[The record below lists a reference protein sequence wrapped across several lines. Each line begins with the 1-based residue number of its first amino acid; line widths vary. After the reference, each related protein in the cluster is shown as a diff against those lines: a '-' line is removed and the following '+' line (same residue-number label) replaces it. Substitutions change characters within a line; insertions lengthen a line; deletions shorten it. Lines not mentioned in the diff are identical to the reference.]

1 MLSPWYF
8 TAFDLNPT
16 LGVGVLVFPVFW
28 KLGCCEMTV
37 MPLVR
42 LGSFPFQRR
51 FFCKR
56 VLDVLLIVA
65 ALPVLVLV
73 FATIALAVRAT
84 STGPAFFIQKR
95 IGRNGVP
102 FGMIKFRSMYIDAEQ
117 RRDEVLGSSDRAGL
131 CFKSKDDPRI
141 TQFGKILRR
150 TSLDELPQ
158 LINVM
163 LGQMS
168 LVGPRPALPQEVA
181 EYPAAAMERLRVLP
195 GITGAWQ
202 VAGRA
207 DLGFDEMVALDVSYV
222 RNASFS
228 MDLRI
233 LAQTFGAVASGRGA
247 Y

>member
-1 MLSPWYF
+1 
-8 TAFDLNPT
+8 
-16 LGVGVLVFPVFW
+16 
-28 KLGCCEMTV
+28 MTV

-42 LGSFPFQRR
+42 LGSFPIQRR
-51 FFCKR
+51 YFCKR
-56 VLDVLLIVA
+56 ILDILLIIV

-73 FATIALAVRAT
+73 FATIAFAVRAT
-84 STGPAFFIQKR
+84 SSGPAFFIQKR
-95 IGRNGVP
+95 IGRDGVP
-102 FGMIKFRSMYIDAEQ
+102 FGMIKFRSMYVDAEA
-117 RRDEVLGSSDRAGL
+117 RRAEVIGSSDRAGL

-141 TQFGKILRR
+141 TPFGKFLRR
-150 TSLDELPQ
+150 SSLDELPQ
-158 LINVM
+158 LFNV
-163 LGQMS
+163 LIGQMS

-181 EYPAAAMERLRVLP
+181 AYPAAAMERLRVLP

-222 RNASFS
+222 RNANLSS
-228 MDLRI
+228 DLRI

>member
-1 MLSPWYF
+1 M
-8 TAFDLNPT
+8 TA
-16 LGVGVLVFPVFW
+16 
-28 KLGCCEMTV
+28 

-51 FFCKR
+51 FVCKR
-56 VLDVLLIVA
+56 GLDIFLIIM

-73 FATIALAVRAT
+73 FATIALAVRTT
-84 STGPAFFIQKR
+84 SYGPAFFVQKR
-95 IGRNGVP
+95 IGRGGLP
-102 FGMIKFRSMYIDAEQ
+102 FGMIKFRSMYTNAEQ
-117 RRDEVLGSSDRAGL
+117 RRAEVLGSSDRAGL

-141 TQFGKILRR
+141 TPFGKILRR
-150 TSLDELPQ
+150 SSLDELPQ
-158 LINVM
+158 LINVFR
-163 LGQMS
+163 GQMS

-181 EYPAAAMERLRVLP
+181 EYPDAALERLRVLP

-207 DLGFDEMVALDVSYV
+207 DLGFDEMIALDVAYV
-222 RNASFS
+222 RHASLS

>member
-1 MLSPWYF
+1 
-8 TAFDLNPT
+8 
-16 LGVGVLVFPVFW
+16 
-28 KLGCCEMTV
+28 MTV

-42 LGSFPFQRR
+42 LGSFPIQRR
-51 FFCKR
+51 YFCKR
-56 VLDVLLIVA
+56 ILDILLIIV

-73 FATIALAVRAT
+73 FATIAFAVRAT
-84 STGPAFFIQKR
+84 SSGPAFFIQKR
-95 IGRNGVP
+95 IGRDGAP
-102 FGMIKFRSMYIDAEQ
+102 FGMIKFRSMYVDAEA
-117 RRDEVLGSSDRAGL
+117 RRAEVIGSSDRAGL

-141 TQFGKILRR
+141 TPFGKFLRR
-150 TSLDELPQ
+150 SSLDELPQ
-158 LINVM
+158 LINV
-163 LGQMS
+163 LIGQMS

-181 EYPAAAMERLRVLP
+181 AYPAFAMERLSVLP

-222 RNASFS
+222 RNANLSS
-228 MDLRI
+228 DLRI

>member
-1 MLSPWYF
+1 
-8 TAFDLNPT
+8 
-16 LGVGVLVFPVFW
+16 
-28 KLGCCEMTV
+28 MTV

-51 FFCKR
+51 FVCKR
-56 VLDVLLIVA
+56 ILDLTLIIA

-73 FATIALAVRAT
+73 FATIAIAVRAT
-84 STGPAFFIQKR
+84 SSGPAFFIQKR
-95 IGRNGVP
+95 IGRNGLP
-102 FGMIKFRSMYIDAEQ
+102 FGMIKFRSMYTDAEQ
-117 RRDEVLGSSDRAGL
+117 RLSEVSGTSDRSGI

-141 TQFGKILRR
+141 TAFGRMLRR

-158 LINVM
+158 LINVLM
-163 LGQMS
+163 GQMS
-168 LVGPRPALPQEVA
+168 LVGPRPALPREVA

-207 DLGFDEMVALDVSYV
+207 DLGFDEMVALDVQYV
-222 RNASFS
+222 RNATLSI
-228 MDLRI
+228 DLRI

>member
-1 MLSPWYF
+1 
-8 TAFDLNPT
+8 
-16 LGVGVLVFPVFW
+16 
-28 KLGCCEMTV
+28 MTV

-42 LGSFPFQRR
+42 LGSFPIQRR
-51 FFCKR
+51 YFCKR
-56 VLDVLLIVA
+56 ILDILLIIV

-73 FATIALAVRAT
+73 FATIAFAVRAT
-84 STGPAFFIQKR
+84 SSGPAFFIQKR
-95 IGRNGVP
+95 IGRDGVP
-102 FGMIKFRSMYIDAEQ
+102 FGMIKFRSMYVDAEA
-117 RRDEVLGSSDRAGL
+117 RRAEVIGSSDRAGL

-141 TQFGKILRR
+141 TPFGKFLRR
-150 TSLDELPQ
+150 SSLDELPQ
-158 LINVM
+158 LFNV
-163 LGQMS
+163 LIGQMS

-181 EYPAAAMERLRVLP
+181 AYPAFAMERLRVLP

-222 RNASFS
+222 RNANLSS
-228 MDLRI
+228 DLRI

>member
-1 MLSPWYF
+1 
-8 TAFDLNPT
+8 
-16 LGVGVLVFPVFW
+16 
-28 KLGCCEMTV
+28 MTV

-42 LGSFPFQRR
+42 LGSFPMQRR
-51 FFCKR
+51 YFCKR
-56 VLDVLLIVA
+56 ILDLLSIIM

-73 FATIALAVRAT
+73 FATIAFAVRAT
-84 STGPAFFIQKR
+84 SSGPAFFIQKR
-95 IGRNGVP
+95 IGRNGMP
-102 FGMIKFRSMYIDAEQ
+102 FGMIKFRSMYVDAEA
-117 RRDEVLGSSDRAGL
+117 RRAEVVGSSDRAGL

-141 TQFGKILRR
+141 TPFGKILRR
-150 TSLDELPQ
+150 SSLDELPQ
-158 LINVM
+158 LINV
-163 LGQMS
+163 LIGQMS

-222 RNASFS
+222 RHANLSV
-228 MDLRI
+228 DLRI
-233 LAQTFGAVASGRGA
+233 LAQTFGAVTSGRGA

>member
-1 MLSPWYF
+1 
-8 TAFDLNPT
+8 
-16 LGVGVLVFPVFW
+16 
-28 KLGCCEMTV
+28 MTV

-42 LGSFPFQRR
+42 LGSFPIQRR
-51 FFCKR
+51 YFCKR
-56 VLDVLLIVA
+56 ILDILLIIV

-73 FATIALAVRAT
+73 FATIAFAVRAT
-84 STGPAFFIQKR
+84 SSGPAFFIQKR
-95 IGRNGVP
+95 IGRDGVP
-102 FGMIKFRSMYIDAEQ
+102 FGMIKFRSMYVDAEA
-117 RRDEVLGSSDRAGL
+117 RRAEVIGSSDRAGL

-141 TQFGKILRR
+141 TPFGKFLRR
-150 TSLDELPQ
+150 SSLDELPQ
-158 LINVM
+158 LFNV
-163 LGQMS
+163 LIGQMS

-222 RNASFS
+222 RNANLSS
-228 MDLRI
+228 DLRI

>member
-1 MLSPWYF
+1 
-8 TAFDLNPT
+8 
-16 LGVGVLVFPVFW
+16 
-28 KLGCCEMTV
+28 MTV

-51 FFCKR
+51 YVCKR
-56 VLDVLLIVA
+56 GLDILLIIA

-84 STGPAFFIQKR
+84 SSGPAFFIQKR
-95 IGRNGVP
+95 GGRNGLT
-102 FGMIKFRSMYIDAEQ
+102 FGMIKFRSMYSDAEQ
-117 RRDEVLGSSDRAGL
+117 RRADVLGSSDRAGL
-131 CFKSKDDPRI
+131 CFKAKDDPRI
-141 TQFGKILRR
+141 TSFGKVLRR

-158 LINVM
+158 LINV
-163 LGQMS
+163 LRGQMS

-207 DLGFDEMVALDVSYV
+207 DLGFDEMVALDVTYV
-222 RNASFS
+222 RNASLS
-228 MDLRI
+228 VDLRI

>member
-1 MLSPWYF
+1 
-8 TAFDLNPT
+8 
-16 LGVGVLVFPVFW
+16 
-28 KLGCCEMTV
+28 MTV
-37 MPLVR
+37 MPFVR
-42 LGSFPFQRR
+42 VGSFPFQRR
-51 FFCKR
+51 FVCKR
-56 VLDVLLIVA
+56 ALDILLIVA

-84 STGPAFFIQKR
+84 SAGPAFFIQKR

-102 FGMIKFRSMYIDAEQ
+102 FGMIKFRSMFADAEA
-117 RRDEVLGSSDRAGL
+117 RRDEVLGNSDRDGL

-141 TQFGKILRR
+141 TPFGKILRR
-150 TSLDELPQ
+150 SSLDELPQ
-158 LINVM
+158 LINVLM
-163 LGQMS
+163 GQMS

-181 EYPAAAMERLRVLP
+181 VYPTAAMERLKVLP

-207 DLGFDEMVALDVSYV
+207 DLGFDEMVSLDVNYV
-222 RNASFS
+222 RSANLS

>member
-1 MLSPWYF
+1 
-8 TAFDLNPT
+8 
-16 LGVGVLVFPVFW
+16 
-28 KLGCCEMTV
+28 MTV

-42 LGSFPFQRR
+42 LGSFPIQRR
-51 FFCKR
+51 YFCKR
-56 VLDVLLIVA
+56 ILDILLIIV

-73 FATIALAVRAT
+73 FATIAFAVRAT
-84 STGPAFFIQKR
+84 SSGPAFFIQKR
-95 IGRNGVP
+95 IGRDGVS
-102 FGMIKFRSMYIDAEQ
+102 FGMIKFRSMYVDAEA
-117 RRDEVLGSSDRAGL
+117 RRAEVIGSSDRAGL

-141 TQFGKILRR
+141 TPFGKFLRR
-150 TSLDELPQ
+150 SSLDELPQ
-158 LINVM
+158 LFNV
-163 LGQMS
+163 LIGQMS

-181 EYPAAAMERLRVLP
+181 AYPAFAMERLSVLP

-222 RNASFS
+222 RNANLSS
-228 MDLRI
+228 DLRI

>member
-1 MLSPWYF
+1 
-8 TAFDLNPT
+8 
-16 LGVGVLVFPVFW
+16 
-28 KLGCCEMTV
+28 MTV

-42 LGSFPFQRR
+42 LGSFPIQRR
-51 FFCKR
+51 YFCKR
-56 VLDVLLIVA
+56 ILDILLIIV

-73 FATIALAVRAT
+73 FATIAFAVRAT
-84 STGPAFFIQKR
+84 SSGPAFFIQKR
-95 IGRNGVP
+95 IGRDGVP
-102 FGMIKFRSMYIDAEQ
+102 FGMIKFRSMYVDAEA
-117 RRDEVLGSSDRAGL
+117 RRAEVIGSSDRAGL

-141 TQFGKILRR
+141 TPFGKFLRR
-150 TSLDELPQ
+150 SSLDELPQ
-158 LINVM
+158 LINV
-163 LGQMS
+163 LIGQMS

-181 EYPAAAMERLRVLP
+181 AYPAFAMERLRVLP

-222 RNASFS
+222 RNANLSS
-228 MDLRI
+228 DLRI

>member
-1 MLSPWYF
+1 
-8 TAFDLNPT
+8 
-16 LGVGVLVFPVFW
+16 
-28 KLGCCEMTV
+28 MTV

-42 LGSFPFQRR
+42 LGSFPMQRR
-51 FFCKR
+51 YFCKR
-56 VLDVLLIVA
+56 ILDLLLIIM

-73 FATIALAVRAT
+73 FATIAFAVRAT
-84 STGPAFFIQKR
+84 SSGPAFFIQKR
-95 IGRNGVP
+95 IGRNGMP
-102 FGMIKFRSMYIDAEQ
+102 FGMIKFRSMYVDAEA
-117 RRDEVLGSSDRAGL
+117 RRAEVVGSSDRAGL

-141 TQFGKILRR
+141 TPFGKILRR
-150 TSLDELPQ
+150 SSLDELPQ
-158 LINVM
+158 LINV
-163 LGQMS
+163 LIGQMS

-222 RNASFS
+222 RHANLSV
-228 MDLRI
+228 DLRI
-233 LAQTFGAVASGRGA
+233 LAQTFGAVTSGRGA

>member
-1 MLSPWYF
+1 
-8 TAFDLNPT
+8 
-16 LGVGVLVFPVFW
+16 
-28 KLGCCEMTV
+28 MTV

-42 LGSFPFQRR
+42 LGSFPIQRR

-56 VLDVLLIVA
+56 FLDILLILA

-73 FATIALAVRAT
+73 FATIAVAVRAT
-84 STGPAFFIQKR
+84 SSGPAFFIQKR
-95 IGRNGVP
+95 VGRHGVP
-102 FGMIKFRSMYIDAEQ
+102 FGMIKFRSMYKGAEQ
-117 RRDEVLGSSDRAGL
+117 RRDEVLDSSDRPGL
-131 CFKSKDDPRI
+131 CFKSKNDPRI
-141 TQFGKILRR
+141 TPFGRFLRR
-150 TSLDELPQ
+150 SSLDELPQ
-158 LINVM
+158 LINVL

-181 EYPAAAMERLRVLP
+181 EYPTAALERLSVLP

-207 DLGFDEMVALDVSYV
+207 DLGFDEMVALDVGYV
-222 RNASFS
+222 RYATMSV
-228 MDLRI
+228 DLRI

>member
-1 MLSPWYF
+1 
-8 TAFDLNPT
+8 
-16 LGVGVLVFPVFW
+16 
-28 KLGCCEMTV
+28 MTV

-42 LGSFPFQRR
+42 LGSFPIQRR
-51 FFCKR
+51 YFCKR
-56 VLDVLLIVA
+56 ILDILLIIV

-73 FATIALAVRAT
+73 FATIAFAVRAT
-84 STGPAFFIQKR
+84 SSGPAFFIQKR
-95 IGRNGVP
+95 IGRDGVS
-102 FGMIKFRSMYIDAEQ
+102 FGMIKFRSMYVDAEA
-117 RRDEVLGSSDRAGL
+117 RRAEVIGSSDRAGL

-141 TQFGKILRR
+141 TPFGKFLRR
-150 TSLDELPQ
+150 SSLDELPQ
-158 LINVM
+158 LINV
-163 LGQMS
+163 LIGQMS

-181 EYPAAAMERLRVLP
+181 AYPAFAMERLSVLP

-222 RNASFS
+222 RNANLSS
-228 MDLRI
+228 DLRI

>member
-1 MLSPWYF
+1 
-8 TAFDLNPT
+8 
-16 LGVGVLVFPVFW
+16 
-28 KLGCCEMTV
+28 MTV

-42 LGSFPFQRR
+42 LGSFPIQRR
-51 FFCKR
+51 YFCKR
-56 VLDVLLIVA
+56 ILDILLIIV

-73 FATIALAVRAT
+73 FATIAFAVRAT
-84 STGPAFFIQKR
+84 SSGPAFFIQKR
-95 IGRNGVP
+95 IGRDGVP
-102 FGMIKFRSMYIDAEQ
+102 FGMIKFRSMYVDAEA
-117 RRDEVLGSSDRAGL
+117 RRAEVIGSSDRAGL

-141 TQFGKILRR
+141 TPFGKFLRR
-150 TSLDELPQ
+150 SSLDELPQ
-158 LINVM
+158 LINV
-163 LGQMS
+163 LIGQMS

-181 EYPAAAMERLRVLP
+181 AYPAFAMERLSVLP

-222 RNASFS
+222 RNANLSS
-228 MDLRI
+228 DRRI

>member
-1 MLSPWYF
+1 
-8 TAFDLNPT
+8 
-16 LGVGVLVFPVFW
+16 
-28 KLGCCEMTV
+28 MTV

-42 LGSFPFQRR
+42 LGSFPIQRR
-51 FFCKR
+51 YFCKR
-56 VLDVLLIVA
+56 ILDILLIIV

-73 FATIALAVRAT
+73 FATIAFAVRAT
-84 STGPAFFIQKR
+84 SSGPAFFIQKR
-95 IGRNGVP
+95 IGRDGVP
-102 FGMIKFRSMYIDAEQ
+102 FGMIKFRSMYVDAEA
-117 RRDEVLGSSDRAGL
+117 RRAEVIGSSDRAGL

-141 TQFGKILRR
+141 TPFGKFLRR
-150 TSLDELPQ
+150 SSLDELPQ
-158 LINVM
+158 LINV
-163 LGQMS
+163 LIGQMS

-181 EYPAAAMERLRVLP
+181 AYPAFAMERLSVLP

-222 RNASFS
+222 RNANLSS
-228 MDLRI
+228 DLRI

>member
-1 MLSPWYF
+1 
-8 TAFDLNPT
+8 
-16 LGVGVLVFPVFW
+16 
-28 KLGCCEMTV
+28 MTV

-42 LGSFPFQRR
+42 LGSFPIQRR
-51 FFCKR
+51 YFCKR
-56 VLDVLLIVA
+56 ILDILLIIV

-73 FATIALAVRAT
+73 FATIAFAVRAT
-84 STGPAFFIQKR
+84 SSGPAFFIQKR
-95 IGRNGVP
+95 IGRDGVP
-102 FGMIKFRSMYIDAEQ
+102 FGMIKFRSMYVDAEA
-117 RRDEVLGSSDRAGL
+117 RRAEVIGSSDRAGL

-141 TQFGKILRR
+141 TPFGKFLRR
-150 TSLDELPQ
+150 SSLDELPQ
-158 LINVM
+158 LFNV
-163 LGQMS
+163 LIGQMS

-181 EYPAAAMERLRVLP
+181 AYPAFAMERLSVLP

-222 RNASFS
+222 RNANLSS
-228 MDLRI
+228 DLRI